1 MHDDEPD
8 MNTALML
15 DGNAV
20 AGQLQWI
27 FGRDMTM
34 TVARCSDCATDTEMG
49 ALMAFTR
56 GPGAVL
62 RCPACEAM
70 IVRIVVTP
78 AAYYIDAR
86 GAMFMRLERQ

>member
-8 MNTALML
+8 MNTVLML

-20 AGQLQWI
+20 AGLLQQI

-34 TVARCSDCATDTEMG
+34 AVTRCCACATDTAVG
-49 ALMAFTR
+49 ALMAFVR

-62 RCPACEAM
+62 RCPSCQTT
-70 IVRIVVTP
+70 IVRVVETP
-78 AAYYIDAR
+78 DAFYVEAR
-86 GAMFMRLERQ
+86 GAAYMRFDR